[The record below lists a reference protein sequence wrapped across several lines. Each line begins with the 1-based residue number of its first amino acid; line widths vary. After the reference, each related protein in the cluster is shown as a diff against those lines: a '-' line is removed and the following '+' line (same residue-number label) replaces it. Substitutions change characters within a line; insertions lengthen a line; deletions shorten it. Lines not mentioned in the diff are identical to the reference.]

1 MKVLISPS
9 NDPYFN
15 IAAEEYLLHH
25 SNDELLFLYINT
37 DAVIVGKHQNALAE
51 INYKHIIENNIPVIR
66 RISGGGTVF
75 HDLGNLN
82 FAFFSTTEEG
92 KQIDFERF
100 SKPILNAL
108 HECGIVARREGKNDL
123 RSAEFKISG
132 NAGHVYKNRVV
143 HHGTLLV
150 NANLQELHNCL
161 KVKQGV
167 YIDKAVQSIR
177 SAVIN
182 LRDID
187 SSISITELTSKIV
200 SSVDGTIIEPDI
212 AFNDAVNSLA
222 LAKFRTWEWNL
233 AYSPSYTFVSTDEYT
248 EYFRLRI
255 EKGIIISTEV
265 VNDNYA
271 WAEGLVG
278 IKHNYSDIRE
288 FLFSNALA
296 PALVWECF

>member
-1 MKVLISPS
+1 MNVLISPS

-25 SNDELLFLYINT
+25 SKDELLFLYINK
-37 DAVIVGKHQNALAE
+37 DAVVVGKHQNTLAE
-51 INYKHIIENNIPVIR
+51 INYKHIIENNIPVVR

-82 FAFFSTTEEG
+82 FAFFTTTEEG

-108 HECGIVARREGKNDL
+108 NECGILAHREGKNDL

-150 NANLQELHNCL
+150 NANLQELRNCL

-167 YIDKAVQSIR
+167 YIDKAVQSVR
-177 SAVIN
+177 SSVIN

-187 SSISITELTSKIV
+187 PSISMTDLTSKII
-200 SSVDGTIIEPDI
+200 SSVDGTIVELDNS
-212 AFNDAVNSLA
+212 FNNAVEELVKS
-222 LAKFRTWEWNL
+222 KFQTWEWNY
-233 AYSPSYTFVSTDEYT
+233 AYSPNYTIVSTDEQA
-248 EYFRLRI
+248 EYFRLKV
-255 EKGIIISTEV
+255 EKGIVTKAEII
-265 VNDNYA
+265 NDKYA
-271 WAEGLVG
+271 WVEELVG
-278 IKHNYSDIRE
+278 VKHNYNDIRE
-288 FLFSNALA
+288 FLFSKVLA
-296 PALVWECF
+296 PALVWKCF